1 LQILDRLPLNASTT
15 SVEILFG
22 HDADFNS
29 TTITLAACKYA
40 DKTATSLVWKKSA
53 VLKAEAEYQK
63 SLEGWDWD

>member
-1 LQILDRLPLNASTT
+1 MLATLTACPCCDE
-15 SVEILFG
+15 SVEILSA
-22 HDADFNS
+22 ADFNS